1 MLAPEI
7 RLSTGTGSSRRV
19 RVTFQISGTLVSMT
33 SERQLTIPS
42 KFCNHF
48 SGNSSW
54 TGLGATASGTT
65 PLAKTN
71 AFIEGPSYYFDCPF
85 IIKVTG
91 HEIRT

>member
-1 MLAPEI
+1 
-7 RLSTGTGSSRRV
+7 
-19 RVTFQISGTLVSMT
+19 MT

-71 AFIEGPSYYFDCPF
+71 AFIEGLSYTVLTALLFLKLLVMRLELKP
-85 IIKVTG
+85 KVMFLMIAG
-91 HEIRT
+91 DN